1 LLVKR
6 SSPNFIRIGA
16 YQGPTEAAA
25 IEKNGAEALRVL
37 GEAHARGVH
46 FACLP
51 ECFLSGYGSPDQ
63 IRAGAISVRSQ
74 WFVAWLQKT
83 KHLGDMVSIVG
94 FFEKRGS
101 HIHNSAAII
110 HRGKVVGIYRKS
122 MPGSAH
128 EKKVMTCVSHFP
140 VFKRHGVTFGVII
153 CVEGSSPEPCM
164 LLASKGA
171 RIIFEPH
178 FAFPAPHLM
187 DGQRVRIRNC
197 RIARAVENQCWHV
210 RANVITAP
218 DLKIAGEA
226 GVGYGDSLIVDP
238 LGVVRAEAG
247 LFKPGWIMADVQ
259 KKDLVAPRPKR
270 VRYVPKATRKQI
282 VRLYA

>member
-1 LLVKR
+1 VRTSTPKI
-6 SSPNFIRIGA
+6 IRIGA

-25 IEKNGAEALRVL
+25 VEKNGAEALRLL
-37 GEAHARGVH
+37 GEAHARGCH

-51 ECFLSGYGSPDQ
+51 ECFLSGYGSPDE
-63 IRAGAISVRSQ
+63 IRAGAINVRGE
-74 WFVAWLQKT
+74 WFIDWLRNT
-83 KHLGDMVSIVG
+83 KRFGDMVSIVG
-94 FFEKRGS
+94 LFEKRGAR
-101 HIHNSAAII
+101 IHNSAAII
-110 HRGKVVGIYRKS
+110 HRGKIVGIYRKS

-153 CVEGSSPEPCM
+153 CIEGSSPEPCM

-178 FAFPAPHLM
+178 YAFPPPHLM
-187 DGQRVRIRNC
+187 DAQRVRIRNC
-197 RIARAVENQCWHV
+197 RIARAVENHCWHV

-226 GVGYGDSLIVDP
+226 GVGYGDSLIIDP

-247 LFKPGWIMADVQ
+247 LLKQGWITVDVP
-259 KKDLVAPRPKR
+259 KKDLTDTRPKR

-282 VRLYA
+282 VKLYARA